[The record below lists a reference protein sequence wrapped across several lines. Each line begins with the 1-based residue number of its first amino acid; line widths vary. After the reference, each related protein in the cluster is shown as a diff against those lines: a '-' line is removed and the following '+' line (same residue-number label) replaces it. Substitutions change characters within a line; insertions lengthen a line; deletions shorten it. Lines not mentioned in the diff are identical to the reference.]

1 MPLKVKVKHW
11 HAVAIWKWVVKEE
24 DCGICRS
31 AFDSTCPSCTM
42 PGDECPPV
50 WGQCNHHFHMHCIMK
65 WLQQQR
71 AQDRCP
77 LCRQPWEIKTEQV
90 NQPQQ
95 NNANNANNP
104 QINNP
109 QNNISQQPRQQQL
122 NQRPRRALQ
131 LD

>member
-1 MPLKVKVKHW
+1 MPLKVKITHW

-24 DCGICRS
+24 DCGICRQ
-31 AFDSTCPSCTM
+31 AFDSTCPSCLM

-50 WGQCNHHFHMHCIMK
+50 WGKCNHHFHMHCIMK

-77 LCRQPWEIKTEQV
+77 LCRQPWEIKTEEINDNNNNNQS
-90 NQPQQ
+90 NDDNQQQQQQPQQ
-95 NNANNANNP
+95 
-104 QINNP
+104 
-109 QNNISQQPRQQQL
+109 
-122 NQRPRRALQ
+122 NQRPRRQLQ